1 MEVLIMRNTDA
12 SRFWEDYVA
21 PIIPEIE
28 SGMKWYNFSIASLR
42 TLDELGLVEK
52 HENGLEIV
60 YGNFNFSTD
69 FVGHTHMVSI
79 KQPNLGKDVKNYI
92 APSANV
98 KLETFIVSL
107 PKISFHP

>member
-1 MEVLIMRNTDA
+1 MEVLIMNTDA

-28 SGMKWYNFSIASLR
+28 SGKKWYNFSLSSLR

-60 YGNFNFSTD
+60 YGNFSFSTD
-69 FVGHTHMVSI
+69 SVGHTHMLSVI
-79 KQPNLGKDVKNYI
+79 RPNAGNKIQTYV
-92 APSANV
+92 APPSANV
-98 KLETFIVSL
+98 KRETFIVSL